1 MRKSLLQSMLF
12 TVTLCFSALAWS
24 SPATVDMQSGYNV
37 STYGAVS
44 AIGESPPGV
53 IAIGSIADYIT
64 LTSSSTAVAGSTASA
79 LASSTAVAGST
90 ASAIASAGN
99 TDNCSGCHGNT
110 SAPIGS
116 GTDALAIGPGM
127 SYNRLTAFDPP
138 RVAIVTHYKTAPM
151 IASAAPML
159 RSMYPQRE

>member
-1 MRKSLLQSMLF
+1 MRKSLLRSMLF
-12 TVTLCFSALAWS
+12 MVTLCFSALAWS

-64 LTSSSTAVAGSTASA
+64 LTSSS
-79 LASSTAVAGST
+79 SSTAVAGST
-90 ASAIASAGN
+90 ASALASAGN